1 MRAYARY
8 NEKGKKAELR
18 NTNRER
24 DRKKQ
29 KLRKRKRERE
39 RERKRDIVSAPA
51 SRLKFSDYHNI
62 ATATTT
68 EDW

>member
-1 MRAYARY
+1 VRAYARY

-24 DRKKQ
+24 NRNKQ
-29 KLRKRKRERE
+29 KLRKRKKE

-62 ATATTT
+62 AAATTT

>member
-1 MRAYARY
+1 VRAYARY

-24 DRKKQ
+24 DRNKQ
-29 KLRKRKRERE
+29 KLRKRQ

-62 ATATTT
+62 AAATTT

>member
-24 DRKKQ
+24 DRNKQ
-29 KLRKRKRERE
+29 KLRKRQ

-62 ATATTT
+62 AAATTT